1 MDTEMQVRPGE
12 DELLPKGA
20 DDTTPIAEAEAQAEC
35 AEQQARREEQCTRA
49 KKDMPP
55 RQDEVRWQPK
65 KRRRRLGD
73 RREGR
78 RLRSLC
84 AVNYVSPFIMDSRN
98 GSTNM
103 IADRI
108 DVAAIEQYLREKKLQ
123 GHNMTLMHV
132 LIAAYVRTVAA
143 YPGINRF
150 ISGQRIFARNG
161 IEVMLTIKKEMS
173 IESPET
179 VVKAFLRPDDTVYD
193 VEAEFDRLI
202 CAYREDDSSTIDGL
216 AKGLR
221 HLPRFLLRWTMAVI
235 RSFDYVGLLPRALT
249 RASCFHGSFFITSM
263 GSLGVPPVYHH
274 LYNFG
279 NVPTFLSFG
288 AKQRRNVLLDDG
300 TVKREHY
307 VDFTV
312 VLDERICDGY
322 YHAAALKY
330 MKKLL
335 KNPWVLDERPS
346 EVLEDVE

>member
-1 MDTEMQVRPGE
+1 MDAEKQMNIAE
-12 DELLPKGA
+12 DELFPQGA
-20 DDTTPIAEAEAQAEC
+20 DDTTPLAEVEAQAES
-35 AEQQARREEQCTRA
+35 AYQQVHEEDKRLGTQGA
-49 KKDMPP
+49 VPP
-55 RQDEVRWQPK
+55 QDEAPRWQKK
-65 KRRRRLGD
+65 KRRRRFGD

-84 AVNYVSPFIMDSRN
+84 AVNYISPFIMDDRN

-108 DVAAIEQYLREKKLQ
+108 DVAAIEQYLREKKTQ

-143 YPGINRF
+143 YPGLNRF
-150 ISGQRIFARNG
+150 ISGQRIFARHG

-173 IESPET
+173 IDSPET
-179 VVKAFLRPDDTVYD
+179 VVKAFLRPDDTIYD

-202 CAYREDDSSTIDGL
+202 CEYREHDNNTVDGL
-216 AKGLR
+216 AKSLT

-235 RSFDYVGLLPRALT
+235 RSLDYIGWLPRALT

-274 LYNFG
+274 LYKFG

-312 VLDERICDGY
+312 VMDERICDGY

-346 EVLEDVE
+346 EVLEDVD